1 MTQNEMNL
9 LTELANKY
17 NIEKK
22 QNLNTQYGMQNQT
35 QQQQSSGIE
44 ATVQELKT
52 AVDSLRE
59 AIGLQQQ
66 QQQQPQQ
73 LQYSHANGEYAK
85 LDDVMKAF
93 NMYNVNNMQQ
103 PGSSTVPT
111 IDSVT
116 AEIINPPLPDFGK
129 EQNGGFIN
137 GK

>member
-1 MTQNEMNL
+1 MTQSEMNL

-22 QNLNTQYGMQNQT
+22 QTQQT
-35 QQQQSSGIE
+35 QQTQQQSSGIE

-52 AVDSLRE
+52 AVDSLRQ
-59 AIGLQQQ
+59 AIGLQTQQ

-73 LQYSHANGEYAK
+73 LQYSQTNGEYAK

-103 PGSSTVPT
+103 PGNSTVPT

-129 EQNGGFIN
+129 EQNGGVVN